1 MLITFEGIDGSG
13 KTTQMELLAQAL
25 KQWGT
30 DAVLTRQPGGTDIG
44 RQIRRILLDKNNA
57 KMRPTTEL
65 LLYMADR
72 IQHVE
77 EAIRPAL
84 KEGKLVFCDRY
95 HDATLAYQGGGRGL
109 DLNWLKPLEELL
121 ELPALTLFFR
131 IAPELAQQR
140 LNQRNQTK
148 GMEPCRLESEK
159 RTFFE
164 ATDHAYLK
172 LAERAPER
180 IMIID
185 AARPVEVVHKEVTE
199 LVLKRI
205 ES

>member
-25 KQWGT
+25 KQWGSE
-30 DAVLTRQPGGTDIG
+30 VLLTRQPGGTEIG
-44 RQIRRILLDKNNA
+44 RQIRQILLDTRNR

-131 IAPELAQQR
+131 IAPQTAQER
-140 LNQRNQTK
+140 LNQRNREK

-159 RTFFE
+159 LAFFE
-164 ATDHAYLK
+164 ATDHAYLR

-180 IMIID
+180 IMVID
-185 AARPVEVVHKEVTE
+185 ANRPVEAIHTEVVE